1 MFFVFGVFV
10 GDFSGPFFVL
20 KVYFIWNLVLS
31 FWVFFWEFVDYF
43 LNFSDFFFEV
53 LGLVFWIWFWFDFLI
68 FFVCFYYNFW
78 IFFGGFESIYDFVGH
93 FFKIIHFI
101 VLDVFGSGL
110 RQHSGLGDFWGFFS
124 LFDFCLFCFRNTVF
138 GLFLCRFHVVC
149 GGGFVL
155 MFW

>member
-31 FWVFFWEFVDYF
+31 FWVFFLRICWLFF
-43 LNFSDFFFEV
+43 KLFWFFFEV

-93 FFKIIHFI
+93 FLKLSILLFWMFLVQDWGNIQVWVI
-101 VLDVFGSGL
+101 
-110 RQHSGLGDFWGFFS
+110 FWGFFS